1 MFGPLGLPEV
11 LFILALALLIFG
23 PRKLP
28 EIGRTI
34 GRGMAEFRKATTDLK
49 RSLNVE
55 MIEEEMRQS
64 DPRNIL
70 RDEPAGSP
78 STSGAIDEK
87 PAGEDSVTE
96 DPALGSAIAPA
107 GSVPRSDAGEAREQ
121 DETAGT
127 AGAAGTAGTAGTA
140 AEPET
145 P

>member
-49 RSLNVE
+49 RSFNVE

-70 RDEPAGSP
+70 RDQPAGSP
-78 STSGAIDEK
+78 STSGAINEEV
-87 PAGEDSVTE
+87 PVSEESATE

-107 GSVPRSDAGEAREQ
+107 GSVPRSDAGEAVAREQ
-121 DETAGT
+121 DETAET
-127 AGAAGTAGTAGTA
+127 AGIAGTAGTA